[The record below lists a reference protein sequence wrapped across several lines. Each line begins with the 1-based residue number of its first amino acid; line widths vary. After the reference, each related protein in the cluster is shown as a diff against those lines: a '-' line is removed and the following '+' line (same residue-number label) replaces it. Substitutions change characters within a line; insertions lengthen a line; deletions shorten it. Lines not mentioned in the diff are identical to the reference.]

1 MFLPWILELW
11 WDTQPETPVLQYKNI
26 NLYLLFSKFRLST
39 DGKLQKNELLK
50 SIQKIFDQF
59 GQVQVGGKSTDIP
72 NSKKVLD
79 GTQYNYIPFNFKP

>member
-50 SIQKIFDQF
+50 SI
-59 GQVQVGGKSTDIP
+59 
-72 NSKKVLD
+72 
-79 GTQYNYIPFNFKP
+79 